1 MRISGVVAVTSF
13 SFEPPVSEENI
24 DQAYEEIFAP
34 WVKSMGLCDLEVS
47 EGKAS
52 ATLPQNSS
60 LQWANGAT
68 CGQAIM
74 AAIDTVVSLAM
85 LTTDR
90 FSKGTASQNTQFL
103 KPAMGDDL
111 RIEVNVLRFGR
122 AIAYAETKVFFV
134 TSGDLVAHATNEFV
148 F

>member
-1 MRISGVVAVTSF
+1 MRISGEVTMTKEI
-13 SFEPPVSEENI
+13 FEPPITSENL
-24 DQAYEEIFAP
+24 DLAFDEIFAP
-34 WVKSMGLCDLEVS
+34 WVKSMGLIDIEVS
-47 EGKAS
+47 KGKAS
-52 ATLPQNSS
+52 ATLPQESD
-60 LQWANGAT
+60 LQWGNGAI

-103 KPAMGDDL
+103 KPALGDDL
-111 RIEVNVLRFGR
+111 RIEVTVLRFGKV
-122 AIAYAETKVFFV
+122 IAYAETKVFFA

>member
-1 MRISGVVAVTSF
+1 MTNF
-13 SFEPPVSEENI
+13 SFQQPVTDDNLEVVVDEL
-24 DQAYEEIFAP
+24 FAP
-34 WVKSMGLCDLEVS
+34 WVKSMGLYDIGVS
-47 EGKAS
+47 RGRAV
-52 ATLPQNSS
+52 ATLPQSS
-60 LQWANGAT
+60 GLQWANGAI

-85 LTTDR
+85 LTTER
-90 FSKGTASQNTQFL
+90 FSKGTASQNTHFL

-111 RIEVNVLRFGR
+111 RIEVQVLRFGKV
-122 AIAYAETKVFFV
+122 IAYAETKVSFV